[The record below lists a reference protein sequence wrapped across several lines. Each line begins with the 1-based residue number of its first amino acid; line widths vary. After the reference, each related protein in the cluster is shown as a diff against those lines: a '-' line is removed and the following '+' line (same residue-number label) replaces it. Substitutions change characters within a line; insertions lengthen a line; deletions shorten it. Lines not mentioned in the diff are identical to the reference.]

1 MIDTILLA
9 LILMTLGLRL
19 MQAQVYDRNSQAAS
33 DKAQATLDDI
43 AASVRESL
51 MMEQAKW
58 HRQR

>member
-43 AASVRESL
+43 AASVRVNPS
-51 MMEQAKW
+51 
-58 HRQR
+58 